1 VIQLLGVVNWLNAA
15 PTSITVSGVVAK
27 PATADTPAPTAKN
40 TNTPN
45 DQSVRFFIT
54 TLPAFLA
61 RTCPA
66 SNNANPGCMK
76 KIRNDTTNTQTASTP
91 PLIASAC
98 NNRSNITAHLRV
110 YSIR

>member
-1 VIQLLGVVNWLNAA
+1 VVNWLNAA
-15 PTSITVSGVVAK
+15 PRSTAVSGVVRK

-66 SNNANPGCMK
+66 SNNAKPGCMK

-98 NNRSNITAHLRV
+98 NNRSNISDHPRVHLVR
-110 YSIR
+110 